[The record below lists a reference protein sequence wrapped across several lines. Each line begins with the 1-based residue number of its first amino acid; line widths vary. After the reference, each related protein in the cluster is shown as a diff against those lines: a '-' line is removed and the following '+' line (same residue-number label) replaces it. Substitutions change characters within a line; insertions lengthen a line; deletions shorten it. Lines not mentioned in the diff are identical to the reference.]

1 MRQIHDGIRSLAC
14 PGKALNMASAKLA
27 HGIVSKGA
35 DVGLAVGIILVL
47 GVMVLPVPAQLLDLL
62 LAASIT
68 IGMVILMV
76 SIYLRNPVDF
86 SVFPSLLLVVTI
98 FRLSL
103 NVATTR
109 RILLHGSEG
118 ADAAGAVIQSFGQ
131 FVVGGNYVVGVVV
144 FVILVII
151 NFKVITQGATRT
163 AEVAARFT
171 LDAMPGKQMS
181 IDADLNAG
189 IVTEQEAKERRKQL
203 EDEASFYGAMDGAIK
218 FVRGD
223 VVAGIIIT
231 VVNIAAG
238 FAIGTLQQGMPLA
251 EAAEIY
257 TILTIGDGL
266 VSQLPSLI
274 VSTASGIV
282 VTRAVG
288 ESNLGKEMAEQ
299 LMVNPR
305 AFAITSGFL
314 IFMSLVP
321 GMPFVAFMVL
331 GGTAGMLSYMMVQG
345 EKLSRAEAE
354 MEMEREASKPAP
366 ERVEALLPLDTLEL
380 EIGYELIPLVDAQQD
395 GELLERIKSVRRQFA
410 LEMGLIVPP
419 MHIRDNLQLKS
430 NAYSILIKGIEVASG
445 ELWMNHYLAIDPGTG
460 VERIQ
465 GHETIEPTFGLKAY
479 WVTEANKEKA
489 KTAGY
494 TVVDTA
500 TVITTHIKE
509 IIRQHSHE
517 LLDRQE
523 TSNLVDNLKE
533 TNPKVV
539 EELIPSVLALGQVQK
554 VLGNLLKEGISI
566 RDLKTILETL
576 ADSSM
581 ITKDTDNLTEYV
593 RAALSRSIS
602 KQMRSDDGS
611 LKVMTLDPG
620 LEQSVNNSVKI
631 TEHGAYLAL
640 DPNIAQKMIDSI
652 REQIDKF
659 NALNTNPVLL
669 TGPQARMHLRRLTE
683 RFIPNLSVLSHNEV
697 TPDTKVENIAVV
709 KV

>member
-1 MRQIHDGIRSLAC
+1 
-14 PGKALNMASAKLA
+14 MASTKQA
-27 HGIVSKGA
+27 HGIVARGS

-47 GVMVLPVPAQLLDLL
+47 GVMVLPVPSQLLDLL

-76 SIYLRNPVDF
+76 SIYLRSPVDF

-98 FRLSL
+98 FRLAL

-131 FVVGGNYVVGVVV
+131 FVVGGNYVVGIVV

-238 FAIGTLQQGMPLA
+238 FAIGTLQQGLPLA

-314 IFMSLVP
+314 IFMSIVP

-331 GGTAGMLSYMMVQG
+331 GGTAGLLSYMMVQG

-366 ERVEALLPLDTLEL
+366 ERVEALLPLDALEL

-465 GHETIEPTFGLKAY
+465 GHETVEPTFGLKAY
-479 WVTEANKEKA
+479 WVTEANREKA

-539 EELIPSVLALGQVQK
+539 EELIPSVLTLGQVQK

-602 KQMRSDDGS
+602 KQMCSDDGS

-620 LEQSVNNSVKI
+620 LEQSVNSSVKI

-640 DPNIAQKMIDSI
+640 DPNIAQKMIDGI

-659 NALNTNPVLL
+659 NVLNTNPVLL